1 VLNDGE
7 SLLAAVPPHH
17 RALFEQLAE
26 ASPDSS
32 VMLPFS
38 IWREAFIN
46 DADLDVA
53 RASYEQLSPEPCQ
66 QMTEPLAISTA
77 RIARLEALAHMC
89 NRGVVCAVGPN
100 LTATRRV
107 NVSTDFQHQF
117 ATVTAERIHHQPKK
131 WYTGTNSAAFQVC
144 RRVRNSIFLMVCGPR
159 RSPRGLRR

>member
-1 VLNDGE
+1 MLNDGE

-53 RASYEQLSPEPCQ
+53 RASYEQLSPEPYQ

-107 NVSTDFQHQF
+107 NVSTDFNTSSRPLRRNEF
-117 ATVTAERIHHQPKK
+117 T
-131 WYTGTNSAAFQVC
+131 TN
-144 RRVRNSIFLMVCGPR
+144 R
-159 RSPRGLRR
+159 RSGTPAPTVRPSKFVGG

>member
-26 ASPDSS
+26 ASPDNS

-53 RASYEQLSPEPCQ
+53 RASYEQLSPGPYQ

-77 RIARLEALAHMC
+77 PRTSRSRRANGVGIPGLQEARAVPAGPMPGSHEVIFTDPNGLADKIIEAG
-89 NRGVVCAVGPN
+89 R
-100 LTATRRV
+100 
-107 NVSTDFQHQF
+107 D
-117 ATVTAERIHHQPKK
+117 
-131 WYTGTNSAAFQVC
+131 
-144 RRVRNSIFLMVCGPR
+144 
-159 RSPRGLRR
+159 